1 MKTLSQIEV
10 NVAIALASGTL
21 TIEEC
26 FNERLGVP
34 YTAVSDEH
42 GLIIT
47 FIANEEA
54 QEFVNRVYNEFVATA
69 QSVGCY
75 QHR

>member
-10 NVAIALASGTL
+10 NVAFALCAGTI
-21 TIEEC
+21 TVTPHTTVTGNIH
-26 FNERLGVP
+26 
-34 YTAVSDEH
+34 TAINDEH
-42 GLIIT
+42 GVIVT
-47 FIANEEA
+47 FPTNQEA
-54 QEFVNRVYNEFVATA
+54 QEFVNRVYDQFVTTA

>member
-1 MKTLSQIEV
+1 MKTLSQTEV

-21 TIEEC
+21 TIQDC

-47 FIANEEA
+47 FMANQEA
-54 QEFVNRVYNEFVATA
+54 QEFVNRVYEQFVTTA
-69 QSVGCY
+69 QTVGCY